1 MKYRIAPGLPLSHDM
16 DTSTLPPNRGHIH
29 VAIHLASS
37 PDFHLFVSP
46 LFKEHVVH
54 SAPRRSMRRRDRQCN
69 TCAAQKK
76 TPPFAKRD
84 KTRPPSG
91 DIHSIITSSHR
102 LHYCPII
109 LFTHHW
115 TQLSRASAPRL
126 YNSLSHLASV
136 TRLASK
142 GLGVDFFF
150 LYTSR
155 EPCVCFF
162 VSWLQLLSKVR
173 VHEDRQGFL
182 YRTLVSVVL
191 FFFFVSYQIWEG
203 RDSGRE
209 GERGDMHDMYTYI
222 YLPHRSHA
230 ESAAMQQ
237 QQLLLPLLLAKFFHH
252 HVECWCCSC
261 GSHRRSH
268 CRHGKSFC
276 YCCTSTSY
284 ILSRILDQQCPI
296 GEYWTDCG
304 FVFGGTRL

>member
-1 MKYRIAPGLPLSHDM
+1 MKYRIAPGLPLSHDV

-29 VAIHLASS
+29 VATHLASS

-102 LHYCPII
+102 LHYCPIV

-126 YNSLSHLASV
+126 YNSLFPSHIGHAV
-136 TRLASK
+136 GVKRLRC
-142 GLGVDFFF
+142 GLFFF
-150 LYTSR
+150 FTLCA
-155 EPCVCFF
+155 ELCVCFF

-182 YRTLVSVVL
+182 YRTLVFVVL
-191 FFFFVSYQIWEG
+191 FF
-203 RDSGRE
+203 
-209 GERGDMHDMYTYI
+209 
-222 YLPHRSHA
+222 L
-230 ESAAMQQ
+230 
-237 QQLLLPLLLAKFFHH
+237 
-252 HVECWCCSC
+252 
-261 GSHRRSH
+261 
-268 CRHGKSFC
+268 
-276 YCCTSTSY
+276 
-284 ILSRILDQQCPI
+284 
-296 GEYWTDCG
+296 
-304 FVFGGTRL
+304 

>member
-1 MKYRIAPGLPLSHDM
+1 MKYRIAPGLPLSHDV

-29 VAIHLASS
+29 VATHLASS

-102 LHYCPII
+102 LHYCPIVLGGI
-109 LFTHHW
+109 HTTGLNFHVH
-115 TQLSRASAPRL
+115 LRL
-126 YNSLSHLASV
+126 DSTIPFSHLASV

-150 LYTSR
+150 SLHFARS
-155 EPCVCFF
+155 CVCVF
-162 VSWLQLLSKVR
+162 SCLGYSYYRKVR

-182 YRTLVSVVL
+182 YRTLVFVVL
-191 FFFFVSYQIWEG
+191 YFFSVSYQIWEG
-203 RDSGRE
+203 RDSGRGRE
-209 GERGDMHDMYTYI
+209 GGICMICIHRYI

-268 CRHGKSFC
+268 RRHGKSFC

-284 ILSRILDQQCPI
+284 ILSWILDQQCPI
-296 GEYWTDCG
+296 GEYWIDC
-304 FVFGGTRL
+304 

>member
-1 MKYRIAPGLPLSHDM
+1 MACEIPHCPWPSSLAV
-16 DTSTLPPNRGHIH
+16 PPNRGHIH
-29 VAIHLASS
+29 VASHLASS

-136 TRLASK
+136 TRFASK

-150 LYTSR
+150 SLHFARSSV
-155 EPCVCFF
+155 CVFSCLGY
-162 VSWLQLLSKVR
+162 SYYRKVR

-182 YRTLVSVVL
+182 YRTLVFVVL
-191 FFFFVSYQIWEG
+191 FFFCELP
-203 RDSGRE
+203 DLGRE
-209 GERGDMHDMYTYI
+209 RQRERERGGDMHDMYTYI

-268 CRHGKSFC
+268 RRHGKSFC
-276 YCCTSTSY
+276 YCTSTSY
-284 ILSRILDQQCPI
+284 ILSWILDQQCPI
-296 GEYWTDCG
+296 GEYWIDC
-304 FVFGGTRL
+304 

>member
-1 MKYRIAPGLPLSHDM
+1 MRCPEEN
-16 DTSTLPPNRGHIH
+16 STLRQERQDAPALRGHPFHHHI
-29 VAIHLASS
+29 IPS
-37 PDFHLFVSP
+37 PTLLSYC
-46 LFKEHVVH
+46 
-54 SAPRRSMRRRDRQCN
+54 PRRYS
-69 TCAAQKK
+69 
-76 TPPFAKRD
+76 
-84 KTRPPSG
+84 
-91 DIHSIITSSHR
+91 
-102 LHYCPII
+102 
-109 LFTHHW
+109 HHW

-136 TRLASK
+136 TRFALK

-150 LYTSR
+150 FFTLRAS
-155 EPCVCFF
+155 PVCVFSCLGY
-162 VSWLQLLSKVR
+162 SYYRKVR

-182 YRTLVSVVL
+182 YRTLVFVVL
-191 FFFFVSYQIWEG
+191 YFFSVSYQIWEG
-203 RDSGRE
+203 RDSGRGRE
-209 GERGDMHDMYTYI
+209 GGICMICIHRYI

>member
-1 MKYRIAPGLPLSHDM
+1 MACEIPHCPWPSSL
-16 DTSTLPPNRGHIH
+16 TLPPNRGHIH
-29 VAIHLASS
+29 VATHLASS

-102 LHYCPII
+102 LHYCPIV

-126 YNSLSHLASV
+126 YNSLSHLTSV

-150 LYTSR
+150 SLHFARALCVFFRVLATATIEGESSR
-155 EPCVCFF
+155 GQTRFLVPYLGFCRF
-162 VSWLQLLSKVR
+162 V
-173 VHEDRQGFL
+173 
-182 YRTLVSVVL
+182 
-191 FFFFVSYQIWEG
+191 FFVSYQIWEG

-209 GERGDMHDMYTYI
+209 GERGGY
-222 YLPHRSHA
+222 A
-230 ESAAMQQ
+230 
-237 QQLLLPLLLAKFFHH
+237 
-252 HVECWCCSC
+252 
-261 GSHRRSH
+261 
-268 CRHGKSFC
+268 
-276 YCCTSTSY
+276 
-284 ILSRILDQQCPI
+284 
-296 GEYWTDCG
+296 
-304 FVFGGTRL
+304 

>member
-1 MKYRIAPGLPLSHDM
+1 MKYRIAPGLPLSHDV

-29 VAIHLASS
+29 VATHLASS

-91 DIHSIITSSHR
+91 DILSIITSSHR

-126 YNSLSHLASV
+126 YNSLSHLTSV

-150 LYTSR
+150 SLHFARS
-155 EPCVCFF
+155 CVCVF
-162 VSWLQLLSKVR
+162 SCLGYSY
-173 VHEDRQGFL
+173 
-182 YRTLVSVVL
+182 YR
-191 FFFFVSYQIWEG
+191 
-203 RDSGRE
+203 R
-209 GERGDMHDMYTYI
+209 
-222 YLPHRSHA
+222 
-230 ESAAMQQ
+230 
-237 QQLLLPLLLAKFFHH
+237 
-252 HVECWCCSC
+252 
-261 GSHRRSH
+261 
-268 CRHGKSFC
+268 
-276 YCCTSTSY
+276 
-284 ILSRILDQQCPI
+284 
-296 GEYWTDCG
+296 
-304 FVFGGTRL
+304 